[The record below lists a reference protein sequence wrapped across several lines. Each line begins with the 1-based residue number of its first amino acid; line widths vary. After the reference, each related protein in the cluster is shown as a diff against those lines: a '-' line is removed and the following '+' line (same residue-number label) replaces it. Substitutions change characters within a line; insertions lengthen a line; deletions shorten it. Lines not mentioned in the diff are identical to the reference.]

1 MRLQRVNLAIAMG
14 TNSTSQYQS
23 VSLGAESAANGG
35 SSIALGA
42 SSNATVGGSVA
53 LGNSTVAGSNMF
65 DATSSG
71 ATFKNDAGVNT
82 TVSFAANSSA
92 ISGAVSVGKAGNER
106 QIQNVAAGRISAT
119 STDAING
126 SQLHEY

>member
-1 MRLQRVNLAIAMG
+1 MG

-71 ATFKNDAGVNT
+71 ATFK
-82 TVSFAANSSA
+82 
-92 ISGAVSVGKAGNER
+92 K
-106 QIQNVAAGRISAT
+106 
-119 STDAING
+119 
-126 SQLHEY
+126 